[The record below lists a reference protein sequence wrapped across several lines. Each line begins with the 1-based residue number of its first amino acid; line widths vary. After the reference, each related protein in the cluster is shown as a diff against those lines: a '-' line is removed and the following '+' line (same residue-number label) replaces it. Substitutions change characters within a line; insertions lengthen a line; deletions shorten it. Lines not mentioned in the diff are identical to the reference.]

1 MTELPVKLWD
11 MFQVVKFEF
20 IERTSEYEIKYHDTF
35 DFVVT

>member
-1 MTELPVKLWD
+1 MTELPVSLWD

-20 IERTSEYEIKYHDTF
+20 ERTTEYEIKYHDTF